1 MSPAG
6 GSQEHTLFELCKE
19 FKCLPS
25 QIEKEE
31 ATTIESFIVILDEQ
45 RRKEIAERDRI
56 ERENKLRMMS

>member
-1 MSPAG
+1 MNPTG

-25 QIEKEE
+25 QLEKED
-31 ATTIESFIVILDEQ
+31 AMTIESFIVILDEQ

-56 ERENKLRMMS
+56 ERENKLRVG